1 MGGGYVSNAG
11 VFLVDFIFGLYI
23 FFVLLR
29 LLLQLVRADF
39 YNPLCQTIVT
49 VTNPPL
55 RPMRRYIPS
64 LGGVDSSC
72 IVLLLVLQATNTA
85 LIALIVGASPAVGGL
100 IVVAIAELLNKVVWT
115 FLGAVLIGV
124 VISWVAQGTYNPIIG
139 VIDSLTR
146 PLLEPARRI
155 MPPFGALDLSP
166 ILVILALQLARM
178 LLVTPLRDL
187 GLSML

>member
-64 LGGVDSSC
+64 LGGVDTSC

-85 LIALIVGASPAVGGL
+85 LIALIVGASP
-100 IVVAIAELLNKVVWT
+100 
-115 FLGAVLIGV
+115 
-124 VISWVAQGTYNPIIG
+124 
-139 VIDSLTR
+139 
-146 PLLEPARRI
+146 
-155 MPPFGALDLSP
+155 
-166 ILVILALQLARM
+166 
-178 LLVTPLRDL
+178 
-187 GLSML
+187 